1 MEDVQSQADRREI
14 PLDEVGVSGLRYPIT
29 VLDQSNERQSTTAEL
44 KMSVNLPKE
53 FKGTHM
59 SRFIEVLNEH
69 RGEITMRT
77 LPHLLEDLKDRL
89 EASSALVEV
98 KFPYFVER
106 KAPKS
111 GATALM
117 DYQCT
122 FTGHI
127 NGGKNDFMLGV
138 QVPVTSLCPC
148 SKAISD
154 YGAHNQRCL
163 VDLQVRTRQK
173 EGGEPA
179 LIWIEELVDIAEKAA
194 SAPVY
199 PLLKRPD
206 ERHVTMQAFDN
217 PTFVEDIVRDAAA
230 QLRNDERVAWYCVE
244 ATSMESIHNHNAY
257 ARTSWQREG

>member
-1 MEDVQSQADRREI
+1 MEDVQSQKDRREI
-14 PLDEVGVSGLRYPIT
+14 PLDQVGVSGLRYPIT
-29 VLDQSNERQSTTAEL
+29 VLDRHNEKQSTTAEL

-77 LPHLLEDLKDRL
+77 LPRLLQALKDRRQ
-89 EASSALVEV
+89 ANAALVEV
-98 KFPYFVER
+98 KFPYFVE
-106 KAPKS
+106 KAAPES

-122 FTGHI
+122 FTGHA
-127 NGGKNDFMLGV
+127 NGGEDDFILGV
-138 QVPVTSLCPC
+138 EVPVTSLCPC
-148 SKAISD
+148 SKAISE
-154 YGAHNQRCL
+154 YGAHNQRCR
-163 VDLQVRTRQK
+163 VELQVRTRQE
-173 EGGEPA
+173 EGGDPA
-179 LIWIEELVDIAEKAA
+179 LVWIEELVDIAEKAA

-230 QLRNDERVAWYCVE
+230 QLRKDERVVWYCVE
-244 ATSMESIHNHNAY
+244 ATSMESIHNHSAY
-257 ARTSWQREG
+257 AQTSWQREG